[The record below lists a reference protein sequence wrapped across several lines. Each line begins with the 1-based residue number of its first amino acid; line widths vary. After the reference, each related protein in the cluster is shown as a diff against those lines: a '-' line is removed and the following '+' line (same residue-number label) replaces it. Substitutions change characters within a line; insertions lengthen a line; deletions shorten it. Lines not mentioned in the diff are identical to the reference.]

1 MGKLSVLRLIR
12 KARPL
17 SSDPELPSLEALV
30 EDEFS
35 KVSDGWHL
43 ARWIVPL
50 SSLVVGGAVFLPL
63 MLFVHPLFVIGAAGL
78 PLIGL
83 ILGAIFHIL
92 AKRIT
97 PAQLGLRKKC
107 ALLGQR
113 MVGLANLTGVT
124 PALSPK
130 VGAALEE
137 AAEALLSV
145 KPVGQEIAS
154 ASAKGVYAQA
164 SQKAEA
170 ALVEAMTKMLS
181 LADSPSLLAQE
192 SELARGWALPL
203 LEEMKATAA
212 ALTAQSPRV
221 QIAAQIEASE
231 SPLVGLVEA
240 RAQLAKLEAAVKEL
254 DSDELRDQ
262 A

>member
-17 SSDPELPSLEALV
+17 SGDPELPNLEALV

-50 SSLVVGGAVFLPL
+50 SSLVVGGGVFLPL
-63 MLFVHPLFVIGAAGL
+63 TVWGHPLFLIGAAGL

-83 ILGAIFHIL
+83 ILGIIFHIL

-97 PAQLGLRKKC
+97 PAQLGFRKKC

-113 MVGLANLTGVT
+113 MVGWANLAGVS

-130 VGAALEE
+130 VGAVLEE

-145 KPVGQEIAS
+145 KPIGQEISS
-154 ASAKGVYAQA
+154 APAKGVHAHAYQ
-164 SQKAEA
+164 QAEA
-170 ALVEAMTKMLS
+170 ALVEAMTKLLT
-181 LADSPSLLAQE
+181 LADSPSALAQD
-192 SELARGWALPL
+192 SELAKGWALPL
-203 LEEMKATAA
+203 LEEMKATAS
-212 ALTAQSPRV
+212 ALKSPSPRV

-231 SPLVGLVEA
+231 TPLAGLVEA
-240 RAQLAKLEAAVKEL
+240 RAQLARLEAAASEL